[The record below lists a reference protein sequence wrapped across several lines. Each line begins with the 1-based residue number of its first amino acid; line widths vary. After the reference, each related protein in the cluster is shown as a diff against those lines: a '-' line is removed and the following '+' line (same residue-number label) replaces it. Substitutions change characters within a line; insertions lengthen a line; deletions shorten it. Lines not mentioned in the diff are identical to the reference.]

1 MARISGI
8 QIPVEKKVN
17 VALTY
22 VFGIG
27 PTLSQKILGQ
37 AKVDGNIRVK
47 DLTDQQ
53 LDAIRTVIDT
63 AYTVEGN
70 LRQQISNNVKRLKE
84 IGSYRGER
92 HSKRLPSR
100 GQRTKTNART
110 KRGKRVTVGTNKPKP
125 QKT

>member
-1 MARISGI
+1 MARIAGT

-22 VFGIG
+22 VFGVG
-27 PTLSQKILGQ
+27 PTLSKKILDQ
-37 AKVDGNIRVK
+37 AKVDGDIRVK
-47 DLTDQQ
+47 DLTNQQ
-53 LDAIRTVIDT
+53 LDAIRNVVDGG
-63 AYTVEGN
+63 YNVEGN
-70 LRQQISNNVKRLKE
+70 LRQQVSNNIKRLKE

-92 HSKRLPSR
+92 HAKRLPAR